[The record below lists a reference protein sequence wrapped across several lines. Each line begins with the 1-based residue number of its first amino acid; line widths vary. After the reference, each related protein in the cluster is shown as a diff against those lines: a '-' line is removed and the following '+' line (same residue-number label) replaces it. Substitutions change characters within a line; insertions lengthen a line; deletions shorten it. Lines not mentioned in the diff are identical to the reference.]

1 MWTVF
6 LGRPDT
12 LTAIE
17 LPTARSCDLH
27 NKLDYV
33 FYDAENMKVASFPR
47 TQIVYAIKT
56 D

>member
-1 MWTVF
+1 MWTVYI
-6 LGRPDT
+6 GRPDNM
-12 LTAIE
+12 APIE

-33 FYDAENMKVASFPR
+33 FYDVDNIKVASFPR
-47 TQIVYAIKT
+47 TQIVYVIKT